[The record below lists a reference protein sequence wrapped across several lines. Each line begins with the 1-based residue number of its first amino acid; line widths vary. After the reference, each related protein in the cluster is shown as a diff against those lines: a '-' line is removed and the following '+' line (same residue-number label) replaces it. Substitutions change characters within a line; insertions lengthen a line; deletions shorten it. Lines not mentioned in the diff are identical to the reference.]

1 MIALDTNVL
10 VRYLVQDDPIQS
22 KAATDFVEETLTED
36 APGFISVI
44 VLCEIVWVLED
55 CYKVK
60 RQLVVSII
68 EGFLSSRQLVL
79 ESAGVVRAALRHE
92 RVDVSDAIIHEIGRS
107 RGCDRTVTFDR
118 SFSRLDGVE
127 LLG

>member
-22 KAATDFVEETLTED
+22 KAAMDFVEETLTED
-36 APGFISVI
+36 APGFLSVI
-44 VLCEIVWVLED
+44 VLCEVIWVLED

-92 RVDVSDAIIHEIGRS
+92 GVDVSDAIIHEIGRS